1 MEQSEGQL
9 IVSAVLPGGPA
20 DAAGLHSGDEVLLI
34 NGKRASEMPC
44 GAQTWGSTEQPNT
57 TALAVKRDA
66 KVLRLTV
73 RLEDVRQLLANKWL
87 TRSAGFENASL
98 LSDPLPQG
106 AGVYGPYMTGIR
118 IARGDNHRM
127 IVADVLGDSPAY
139 DAGVLPRD
147 EIVAVDGIPAE
158 KVTAVLQSA
167 LISGGRRYEIRLE
180 ILRHG
185 YRKSVTLESA
195 SLAYIL
201 SKNTRSVANLPE
213 VSSLNQ

>member
-1 MEQSEGQL
+1 
-9 IVSAVLPGGPA
+9 
-20 DAAGLHSGDEVLLI
+20 
-34 NGKRASEMPC
+34 
-44 GAQTWGSTEQPNT
+44 
-57 TALAVKRDA
+57 
-66 KVLRLTV
+66 
-73 RLEDVRQLLANKWL
+73 
-87 TRSAGFENASL
+87 
-98 LSDPLPQG
+98 
-106 AGVYGPYMTGIR
+106 
-118 IARGDNHRM
+118 M